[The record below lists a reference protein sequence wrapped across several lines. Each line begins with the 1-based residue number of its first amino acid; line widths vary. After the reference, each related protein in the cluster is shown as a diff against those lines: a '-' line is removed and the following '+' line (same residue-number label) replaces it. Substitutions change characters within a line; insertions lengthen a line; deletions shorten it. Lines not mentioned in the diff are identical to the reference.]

1 MQLFTSDEQ
10 IIKINHEID
19 TIKKKNIRKGSIER
33 INRKNTLLNQLRAMK
48 NVLITKNN

>member
-19 TIKKKNIRKGSIER
+19 TIKKNILEKA
-33 INRKNTLLNQLRAMK
+33 QL
-48 NVLITKNN
+48 NVLIEKILY